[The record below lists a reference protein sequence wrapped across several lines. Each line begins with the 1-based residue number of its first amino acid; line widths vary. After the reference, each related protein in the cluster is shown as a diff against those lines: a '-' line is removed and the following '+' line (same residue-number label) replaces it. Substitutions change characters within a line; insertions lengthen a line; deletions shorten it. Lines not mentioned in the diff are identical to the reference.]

1 MNYQI
6 KLVTRDG
13 FEKTVPLSDV
23 PIKAQR
29 TGPYRVPEPMRKS
42 AHWAAGEE
50 PCDLCF
56 SHYEREFFPDS
67 ERPWV
72 WVEQ

>member
-29 TGPYRVPEPMRKS
+29 MGPHRVPEPMRAS
-42 AHWAAGEE
+42 AHRLEKM
-50 PCDLCF
+50 PCDLCL
-56 SHYEREFFPDS
+56 SHYYREFFPDC

-72 WVEQ
+72 WVER